1 VPDLLCTIQEGI
13 HQGCLQLGRC
23 GISHGAAPARFL
35 STYQTVIHQQF
46 EIDII
51 HIGLE
56 HPPFAVIYNCYVWFF
71 LPKPWAFHIYVGM
84 GWYGQLFAQQSTHSL
99 DNRQYSTVWGVDN
112 LYNNLKQFWVVHI
125 IH

>member
-1 VPDLLCTIQEGI
+1 MD
-13 HQGCLQLGRC
+13 
-23 GISHGAAPARFL
+23 
-35 STYQTVIHQQF
+35 
-46 EIDII
+46 
-51 HIGLE
+51 
-56 HPPFAVIYNCYVWFF
+56 FF

-125 IH
+125 IRYFYISMTMTHASVIIHYSLFTSLRDGNRPHRIVGQPLVTANDVSH